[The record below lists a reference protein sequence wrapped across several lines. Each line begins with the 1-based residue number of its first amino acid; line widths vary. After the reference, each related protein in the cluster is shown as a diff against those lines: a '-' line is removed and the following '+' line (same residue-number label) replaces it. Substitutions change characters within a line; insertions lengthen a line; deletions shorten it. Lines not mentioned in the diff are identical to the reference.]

1 MALLFGFFFIFLPSA
16 LAQKPGAREARLL
29 ARAEALFDKRDFAS
43 AIPVFKTILERN
55 PKNGHAWML
64 LGESGLEMRD
74 TVLAEHAFR
83 EALGVDSLRFS
94 RALAILGQLYLEGG
108 KYVEASDAFKKA
120 IGAPG
125 FRESERTMLIKRLE
139 TSELRRKLIES
150 PHAIVLTNS
159 GTPLNSAA
167 DEIPNSILLDGSLM
181 LFTRKEAGEGRGPR
195 SVAETFLVAQRT
207 ENGWSVPQDFVPW
220 QTDDLNMGAP
230 VFSPD
235 GNLLWFAGCGWP
247 GGMGSCDLYLSE
259 YKNGKWSQPV
269 NAGSEINSAAWDSQP
284 AISADG
290 MTLIFSSNRP
300 GGFGGSDLYRSVR
313 LPDGQWS
320 RPANLGPLIN
330 TQDNEMSPFF
340 HPDGRTLYFSSNGH
354 PGMGSYDLFMTKLD
368 DAGRWSKPQN
378 LGVPL
383 NSAEDELNIIVDAN
397 GGNGWIA
404 ARKKGG
410 FGGYDIYEFTMPEE
424 LKPRPLRTV
433 KIVVA
438 DAETA
443 RPVPALVSVNSL
455 VDGSLLF
462 EGKCRDTDGQL
473 LLPLPL
479 EARFALFAGSEG
491 YLYFSDNFD
500 FSADSV
506 STLLTLEIKLIPASE
521 GNNLIINNIYF
532 AFNSAELLPES
543 YPALRHLLAFMIQ
556 NPQLHIEISG
566 HTDNVGSAP
575 FNQRLSLQR
584 AEAVTKWLMENGINQ
599 NRIVARGYGSTRP
612 IATNNDEQGRALNR
626 RTEVKILKNK

>member
-1 MALLFGFFFIFLPSA
+1 
-16 LAQKPGAREARLL
+16 
-29 ARAEALFDKRDFAS
+29 
-43 AIPVFKTILERN
+43 
-55 PKNGHAWML
+55 ML
-64 LGESGLEMRD
+64 LGESGLEMGD
-74 TVLAEHAFR
+74 TVMAEHAFR
-83 EALGVDSLRFS
+83 EALGLDSLRFV
-94 RALAILGQLYLEGG
+94 RAWAILGQLYLEGG
-108 KYVEASDAFKKA
+108 KHAEASAAFGKA

-125 FRESERTMLIKRLE
+125 FRESERTMLIKRQE
-139 TSELRRKLIES
+139 TSELRLRLS
-150 PHAIVLTNS
+150 QNPHSVILSNP
-159 GTPLNSAA
+159 GPPLNSAA
-167 DEIPNSILLDGSLM
+167 DEVPNSILLDGSLL
-181 LFTRKEAGEGRGPR
+181 LFTRKEAAEGRGARP
-195 SVAETFLVAQRT
+195 VTETFLVVQRT
-207 ENGWSVPQDFVPW
+207 VNGWSVPQEFFPW

-235 GNLLWFAGCGWP
+235 GNQLWFAGCGWA

-259 YKNGKWSQPV
+259 YKNGKWSLPV
-269 NAGSEINSAAWDSQP
+269 NAGSELNSAAWDSQP

-330 TQDNEMSPFF
+330 TQDNEMAPFF

-354 PGMGSYDLFMTKLD
+354 PGMGGYDLFMTKLD
-368 DAGRWSKPQN
+368 DAGRWTRAQN

-383 NSAEDELNIIVDAN
+383 NSSEDELNIIVDA
-397 GGNGWIA
+397 GGRNGWVA

-410 FGGYDIYEFTMPEE
+410 LGGYDIYEFTLPEE

-433 KIVVA
+433 KILVA

-443 RPVPALVSVNSL
+443 QPVPALVRVNSL
-455 VDGSLLF
+455 ADGSLLF

-479 EARFALFAGSEG
+479 EAKFALFAGSEG
-491 YLYFSDNFD
+491 YLYFSYNFD

-506 STLLTLEIKLIPASE
+506 STLLTLEVKLIPVHV

-543 YPALRHLLAFMIQ
+543 YPALRHLLAFMIE
-556 NPQLHIEISG
+556 NPQLQIEISG
-566 HTDNVGSAP
+566 HTDNVGLAA

-584 AEAVTKWLMENGINQ
+584 AEAVSKWLMENGINQ
-599 NRIVARGYGSTRP
+599 NHIIAKGYGSTRP
-612 IATNNDEQGRALNR
+612 IATNNDEQGRAMNR
-626 RTEVKILKNK
+626 RTEIKILKK

>member
-1 MALLFGFFFIFLPSA
+1 
-16 LAQKPGAREARLL
+16 
-29 ARAEALFDKRDFAS
+29 
-43 AIPVFKTILERN
+43 
-55 PKNGHAWML
+55 ML
-64 LGESGLEMRD
+64 LGESGLETRD
-74 TVLAEHAFR
+74 TSLAERAFR
-83 EALGVDSLRFS
+83 EALSVDSLRFS
-94 RALAILGQLYLEGG
+94 RALAILGQLYLEVG
-108 KYVEASDAFKKA
+108 KYAEASAAFGKA

-125 FRESERTMLIKRLE
+125 FRDSERTILLKWQE
-139 TSELRRKLIES
+139 TSELRLRLS
-150 PHAIVLTNS
+150 QNPHSIILSNP
-159 GTPLNSAA
+159 GPPLNSAA
-167 DEIPNSILLDGSLM
+167 DEVPNSILLDGSLM
-181 LFTRKEAGEGRGPR
+181 LFTRKDAGEGRGARP
-195 SVAETFLVAQRT
+195 VTETFLVAQRT
-207 ENGWSVPQDFVPW
+207 EKGWSVPQEFVPW

-230 VFSPD
+230 VLSPD

-259 YKNGKWSQPV
+259 YKNGKWTQPV
-269 NAGSEINSAAWDSQP
+269 IAGAEINSAAWESQP

-290 MTLIFSSNRP
+290 MILIFSSNRP
-300 GGFGGSDLYRSVR
+300 GGIGGSDLYRSVR

-320 RPANLGPLIN
+320 RPVNLGPLIN

-354 PGMGSYDLFMTKLD
+354 PGMGGYDLFMTKLD
-368 DAGRWSKPQN
+368 DAGRWTRPQN

-383 NSAEDELNIIVDAN
+383 NSAEDELNIIVDAY
-397 GGNGWIA
+397 GRNGWVA

-433 KIVVA
+433 KILVT

-443 RPVPALVSVNSL
+443 QPVPALVSVNSL
-455 VDGSLLF
+455 SDGSLLF

-479 EARFALFAGSEG
+479 EAKFSLFAGSEG

-506 STLLTLEIKLIPASE
+506 STLLTLEVKLIPALV
-521 GNNLIINNIYF
+521 GNKLIINNIYF
-532 AFNSAELLPES
+532 AFNSAELLPDS
-543 YPALRHLLAFMIQ
+543 YPALRHLLAFMTQ
-556 NPQLHIEISG
+556 NPQLQIEISG

-575 FNQRLSLQR
+575 INQRLSLQR
-584 AEAVTKWLMENGINQ
+584 AEAVSKWLMENGINE
-599 NRIVARGYGSTRP
+599 NRIVARGYGATRP
-612 IATNNDEQGRALNR
+612 LGTNNDEQGRAMNR